1 MYHIFYLL
9 MDSYFLA
16 SKKIEAHLLTSI
28 FHSEYS
34 NPAKKTPSCK
44 LLGRQQL
51 GMQAAVL
58 DYNSTAKISGAVL
71 DYNSTAEISG
81 AVLDHKST
89 AKISGSSQSHQSFS
103 GS

>member
-1 MYHIFYLL
+1 

-51 GMQAAVL
+51 GMQSAVL
-58 DYNSTAKISGAVL
+58 EYNSTAKISGAVL
-71 DYNSTAEISG
+71 DYNSTAKIYLETVRAIQASQDRNIIKQKG
-81 AVLDHKST
+81 VSTIYQKSDW
-89 AKISGSSQSHQSFS
+89 SHC
-103 GS
+103 